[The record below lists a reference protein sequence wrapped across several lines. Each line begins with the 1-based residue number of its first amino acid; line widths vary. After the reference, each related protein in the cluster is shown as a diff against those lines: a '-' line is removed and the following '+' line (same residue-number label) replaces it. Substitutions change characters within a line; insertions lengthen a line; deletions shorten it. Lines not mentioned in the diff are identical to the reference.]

1 MSRVVWTAQAKAD
14 LREIREY
21 IARDSRQS
29 ARRMIERIRAGAAS
43 CRRLPEATAIVPEFY
58 DSNIRETFVGN
69 YRVIFRLTPKTITV
83 LTVIHAARRLHL
95 PSDLS

>member
-21 IARDSRQS
+21 IARDSRLY
-29 ARRMIERIRAGAAS
+29 ACRTIERIRAGAAS
-43 CRRLPEATAIVPEFY
+43 CRQFPEAAAIVPEFG
-58 DSNIRETFVGN
+58 DADVRETFVGN
-69 YRVIFRLTPKTITV
+69 YRVVFRLTPKTITV